1 MDIYEALKA
10 GKTPEEMRHDF
21 EKQLTEAVERKKREE
36 AAAARAK
43 VEEVRVTQLREKLL
57 DALDAYNQKAYG
69 AEPMDKRTREILGG
83 MYKAFEKDEL
93 KTIAKRKAMT
103 DEDILHRWFQSLI

>member
-10 GKTPEEMRHDF
+10 GKTPEEMKHDF

-36 AAAARAK
+36 AAAAKAK
-43 VEEVRVTQLREKLL
+43 VDEVRVAQLRDNLL
-57 DALDAYNQKAYG
+57 DALDVYCQKAYG
-69 AEPMDKRTREILGG
+69 SDPMDKDMRKFLEG
-83 MYKAFEKDEL
+83 MYKTFEKDN
-93 KTIAKRKAMT
+93 KTTAKKSLS

>member
-10 GKTPEEMRHDF
+10 GKTPEEMTHDF
-21 EKQLTEAVERKKREE
+21 EKQLSEAVERKKREE

-43 VEEVRVTQLREKLL
+43 VDEIRLTQLREKLI
-57 DALDAYNQKAYG
+57 DALDAYCQKAYG
-69 AEPMDKRTREILGG
+69 ADPMDEATRGFVEE
-83 MYKAFEKDEL
+83 MYKVFEKDN
-93 KTIAKRKAMT
+93 KATAKKSLS

>member
-10 GKTPEEMRHDF
+10 GKTPEEMTHDF
-21 EKQLTEAVERKKREE
+21 EKQLAEAVEKKRKEE

-43 VEEVRVTQLREKLL
+43 VDEVRVAQLRDKLL
-57 DALDAYNQKAYG
+57 DALDEYCQKAYG
-69 AEPMDKRTREILGG
+69 ADPMDKSTREFLEG
-83 MYKAFEKDEL
+83 MYKTFERDNRTTVKK
-93 KTIAKRKAMT
+93 KTMS